1 MYLHN
6 MHVCEHTHVDMPK
19 AKLHVNMQ
27 ELRILHVDINKY
39 VNMQKGTTC
48 KNVTTCYMYSMNV
61 DM

>member
-6 MHVCEHTHVDMPK
+6 MHVCEHTHVDVPK
-19 AKLHVNMQ
+19 AKLHVNS
-27 ELRILHVDINKY
+27 LRILHVDINKY
-39 VNMQKGTTC
+39 VNMQKGRGTTC

>member
-1 MYLHN
+1 MATGFHSVETK
-6 MHVCEHTHVDMPK
+6 HV
-19 AKLHVNMQ
+19 AFR
-27 ELRILHVDINKY
+27 ELYKQVPGIHGVLGIHDINKY

>member
-27 ELRILHVDINKY
+27 EL
-39 VNMQKGTTC
+39 
-48 KNVTTCYMYSMNV
+48 KNFAC
-61 DM
+61 

>member
-1 MYLHN
+1 MF
-6 MHVCEHTHVDMPK
+6 
-19 AKLHVNMQ
+19 VNIHMSTCLKQ
-27 ELRILHVDINKY
+27 NCMSTCKSLRILHVDINKY